1 MIQKIIQKGL
11 ATLILTA
18 GFVSCQQDDFYHSA
32 INAPTTGEM
41 TLNFVSDPMQQY
53 NVTRSSDPKDEDEK
67 RINQLYIFFFD
78 NTGEYLKGGY
88 LTGYPDASDEGGF
101 YAPGEGVTLLKI
113 DHTQFTDKSKA
124 EHATIYA
131 VANLPVSL
139 FNDDNEDG
147 LPDNFPNQSALENY
161 IYTPTENVSLGIPQ
175 GGMPMIGKKAN
186 LNLTSLEENENKEER
201 TIELTALMARID
213 VNIKLNSSITD
224 NNLPALTLVEW
235 TAKNLPTKVP
245 FTVPTTTGTGWDD
258 WGKDNNPKDITTPM
272 QRTIYNRNGEIEFSF
287 YLYEN
292 IQQNKKID
300 WDSNYPG
307 ITIDKNTGYPAGVY
321 DEAHGIDR
329 RQNYKPLC
337 AADPDNSAAV
347 ELHAFY
353 STYND
358 DGTGSATYEVRYT
371 LYLGSNHTDNFEV
384 KRNHQYKNNITITGL
399 TRAGNNPEHITF
411 DTRVNITEQDN
422 EFYIAMLRERNH
434 DAHFCVTPM
443 DVYLF
448 ADASAQPTMEVIL
461 GEVPDNSEAPT
472 AETVP
477 DWIRMERIP
486 AGNMENG
493 SVPATLTSTN
503 LATGQPWY
511 AGNGKRKYFTTNLLS
526 DLAESGK
533 HVTIENTR
541 DRVYFYLDEN
551 LSATTD
557 RDATVTLIYKENG
570 QEVKRRTILIE
581 QTHFLPVTYTEYYD
595 DRITGLIKDYF
606 HTDPQNIYMEAYEE
620 YLDHY
625 DPLNEYQTN
634 QIYDGLQWG
643 LNGVTINDINV
654 TRFVYWPGLFQEQS
668 GYENFTINAKD
679 NYYQGLEFTNQII
692 NDARTHD
699 GYDETEMTLNT
710 TPRSAAEYCYN
721 RNKRNTDGTVS
732 NANKKWFL
740 PAIRQMEEAL
750 TQYYTK
756 YNEFQSNFY
765 WSSSAAKTGND
776 GYRQDTGRARATKVK
791 DDGSG
796 YVESNED
803 QQNYYPNGGNAERN
817 EYLRIRAFR
826 IDLNPTSN

>member
-18 GFVSCQQDDFYHSA
+18 GFVSCQQDELFHSS
-32 INAPTTGEM
+32 INTPTTDEM
-41 TLNFVSDPMQQY
+41 TLRFVSDPMQQY

-88 LTGYPDASDEGGF
+88 LTGYPDAPDEGGF

-113 DHTQFTDKSKA
+113 DHEKFADNSKA
-124 EHATIYA
+124 ENATIYA
-131 VANLPVSL
+131 IANLPVSL

-175 GGMPMIGKKAN
+175 EGMPMIGKKAN

-399 TRAGNNPEHITF
+399 TKAGNNPEHITF

-448 ADASAQPTMEVIL
+448 ADASAKPTMEVIL
-461 GEVPDNSEAPT
+461 GEIPDNSEIPT
-472 AETVP
+472 SVP
-477 DWIRMERIP
+477 DWIRMEHIP
-486 AGNMENG
+486 AENMADG
-493 SVPATLTSTN
+493 TVPANLSSTN
-503 LATGQPWY
+503 LATHQPWY

-526 DLAESGK
+526 ELGDAGK
-533 HVTIENTR
+533 QVTIQNSR

-557 RDATVTLIYKENG
+557 RNATVTLIYKENG
-570 QEVKRRTILIE
+570 QEIKRRTIQLTQVHLLDIS
-581 QTHFLPVTYTEYYD
+581 YYD
-595 DRITGLIKDYF
+595 SDYEE
-606 HTDPQNIYMEAYEE
+606 NRVIYMEQYEE

-625 DPLNEYQTN
+625 DPLNEYENGQL
-634 QIYDGLQWG
+634 YEGLDWG
-643 LNGVTINDINV
+643 ANGLEI
-654 TRFVYWPGLFQEQS
+654 
-668 GYENFTINAKD
+668 ENFYDNNGTEWNILDDVNVDAQN
-679 NYYQGLEFTNQII
+679 NYYRGLEFTERII
-692 NDARTHD
+692 NAEGGSNMD
-699 GYDETEMTLNT
+699 LNT
-710 TPRSAAEYCYN
+710 KPSSAAEYCYN
-721 RNKRNTDGTVS
+721 HNKRNMDGSV
-732 NANKKWFL
+732 NNNNKKWFL
-740 PAIRQMEEAL
+740 PGITQMEVAL
-750 TQYYTK
+750 TKYYATFQ
-756 YNEFQSNFY
+756 EFQNYFY
-765 WSSSAAKTGND
+765 WSSSAGKKRAGVII
-776 GYRQDTGRARATKVK
+776 YSYPQDENRARATKAFAQKTYVY
-791 DDGSG
+791 DDGDQ
-796 YVESNED
+796 EDNEED
-803 QQNYYPNGGNAERN
+803 LWFDYAPSDWNNMYTDHNGLRGNAPRTN
-817 EYLRIRAFR
+817 VPLRIRAFR
-826 IDLNPTSN
+826 IDLNPTTSN